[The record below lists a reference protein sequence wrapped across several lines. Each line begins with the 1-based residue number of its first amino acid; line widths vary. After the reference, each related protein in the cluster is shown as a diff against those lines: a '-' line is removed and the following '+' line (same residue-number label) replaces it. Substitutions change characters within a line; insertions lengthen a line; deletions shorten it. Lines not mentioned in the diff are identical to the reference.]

1 MRLRCMRSYE
11 LSADFVPDGEITG
24 TITALNIIERS
35 AEIKEQRSGRCTT
48 VYMDSEMF
56 RGLGNSLLLHFFQKK
71 NPVFCL
77 SLDGRVITGFTR
89 EE

>member
-1 MRLRCMRSYE
+1 MCIGYERSAE
-11 LSADFVPDGEITG
+11 FLQTGEITG
-24 TITALNIIERS
+24 TITALYIAERS
-35 AEIKEQRSGRCTT
+35 AEIKEQRSGRCIT

-71 NPVFCL
+71 NPVFRL

>member
-1 MRLRCMRSYE
+1 MCIGYERSAE
-11 LSADFVPDGEITG
+11 FLQTGEITG
-24 TITALNIIERS
+24 TITVLNITERS
-35 AEIKEQRSGRCTT
+35 VEIKEQRSGRHIT

-56 RGLGNSLLLHFFQKK
+56 RGLGNTLLLHFFQKK
-71 NPVFCL
+71 NPVFRL

>member
-1 MRLRCMRSYE
+1 MCIGYDCSEEFLQT
-11 LSADFVPDGEITG
+11 GKITG

-35 AEIKEQRSGRCTT
+35 AEIKEPRSGRCST

>member
-1 MRLRCMRSYE
+1 MCIGCMRAYE
-11 LSADFVPDGEITG
+11 RSTDFVPDGERTG

-35 AEIKEQRSGRCTT
+35 AEIKEQRSGRLIT

-56 RGLGNSLLLHFFQKK
+56 RGLGNVLLLHFFQKK
-71 NPVFCL
+71 NPVFRL

>member
-1 MRLRCMRSYE
+1 MCIGYERSAE
-11 LSADFVPDGEITG
+11 FLQTGEITG
-24 TITALNIIERS
+24 TITVLNITERS
-35 AEIKEQRSGRCTT
+35 VEIKEQRSGRHIT

-56 RGLGNSLLLHFFQKK
+56 RGLGNVLLLHFFQKK
-71 NPVFCL
+71 NPVFRL